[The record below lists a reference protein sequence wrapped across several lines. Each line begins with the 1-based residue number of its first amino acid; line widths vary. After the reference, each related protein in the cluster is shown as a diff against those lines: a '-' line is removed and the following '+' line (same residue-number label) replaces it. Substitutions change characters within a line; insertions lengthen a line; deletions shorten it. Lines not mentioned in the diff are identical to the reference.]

1 MSIIYSY
8 PTIQPT
14 VDDLLIGTDTSDDNA
29 TKSFTVQSLVSLINA
44 AAGSGTV
51 TSVQIATDAFL
62 SASGGPII
70 DAGTITMGLAAT
82 GTPDA
87 TTFLRGDNQWVVPTI
102 SAGISVLNGGT
113 SLTSDVQS
121 FNFTGDGI
129 TASTIGN
136 NVTIAV
142 NAQQQA
148 VTGLAAGAG
157 IALSS
162 TSGNVTISNSGVRQI
177 VGSSGIT
184 VSPVSGTGIVTL
196 DVQNQTS
203 GTVTSVT
210 PGPGLALLSGTST
223 ENPNIGINYTGNQN
237 YIIEGDDVAV
247 AASADKVMFNQ
258 TSSNNVKTSTL
269 ATIPMTAVDAV
280 KTYVDAEDAKAVQNN
295 TDTYSSVA
303 KAQKI
308 ITLTDAEYTA
318 LATKDGN
325 TLYITTAT
333 AATQYTKTLSVVNNI
348 TGFANGSLTGDQTGA
363 TLTGAAGSNWS
374 FTTDVSADTGYS
386 YTGNAPVT
394 ISGTF
399 DSTATVTSTLTG
411 SITQDS
417 AQNCTSTLTGV
428 TLGGNLGSIN
438 SSYYTATSSGAT
450 STAACSSTL
459 NSGNVASIFPVT
471 YTLTSAGTAAGYS
484 ITTPITVSYS
494 GANGT
499 YSNSASITATV
510 SGAVTQT
517 LYDFAVNIDLTG
529 VTTDS
534 GVTYTA
540 ITSGASGT
548 SNTAT
553 PGQVTTFTTS
563 NFGIPGATWNEQSNV
578 SSTNGDTSGLNFT
591 TQTTSGTMTGDGT
604 SGSPTTTHT
613 YTGNIASTIG
623 ETALTPVT
631 NIIDA
636 PASSYGISYT
646 LNGSSYTVPQP
657 SQGPIGNTA
666 DFDFTIN
673 VANGFTNVDA
683 GGTFTPSGG
692 LTTFGNPINQVS
704 LALSGRIIK
713 TRVTSSYNSTSHV
726 SSTEACQETST
737 SDALYLEKGSGSS
750 SYVQTG
756 DTCYTT
762 ATGTGVVAAGYY
774 KAFVSGGAG
783 WMRITGSAGVVQSVG
798 NC

>member
-62 SASGGPII
+62 TATGGPIT
-70 DAGTITMGLAAT
+70 DAGTITMGLTAT
-82 GTPDA
+82 GTPDS
-87 TTFLRGDNQWVVPTI
+87 TTFLRGDNQWVVPTV
-102 SAGISVLNGGT
+102 SAGISVLSGGT

-121 FNFTGDGI
+121 FNFTGDGL

-148 VTGLAAGAG
+148 LTGLAAGAG
-157 IALSS
+157 IELSS
-162 TSGNVTISNSGVRQI
+162 TTGNVTISNSGVRQI
-177 VGSSGIT
+177 VGSSGII
-184 VSPVSGTGIVTL
+184 VSPAGGTGIVTL
-196 DVQNQTS
+196 NVQNQTS

-223 ENPNIGINYTGNQN
+223 ENPNIGISYTGNQN
-237 YIIEGDDVAV
+237 YIIEGDDVAI
-247 AASADKVMFNQ
+247 AASTDKVMFNQ
-258 TSSNNVKTSTL
+258 ASSNDVKTSTL
-269 ATIPMTAVDAV
+269 ATIPMTAVSAV
-280 KTYVDAEDAKAVQNN
+280 KTYVDAEDAKAVQND
-295 TDTYSSVA
+295 TDVYLSVA

-308 ITLTDAEYTA
+308 ITLTDNEYLGLT
-318 LATKDGN
+318 TKDGN
-325 TLYITTAT
+325 TLYITTQT

-417 AQNCTSTLTGV
+417 VPNCTSTLTGV
-428 TLGGNLGSIN
+428 TLGGNLGSIS
-438 SSYYTATSSGAT
+438 SSYYTATSPGAT

-471 YTLTSAGTAAGYS
+471 YTLTSAGNLAGYS

-540 ITSGASGT
+540 TTGGASGT
-548 SNTAT
+548 ANTAT
-553 PGQVTTFTTS
+553 PGAVTTFITS
-563 NFGIPGATWNEQSNV
+563 NYGASGSNWTET
-578 SSTNGDTSGLNFT
+578 SSINTSGNTSGLNLT
-591 TQTTSGTMTGDGT
+591 TQTTTGTMASDGT

-613 YTGNIASTIG
+613 YTGNIASNIG
-623 ETALTPVT
+623 QAALSSVSNT
-631 NIIDA
+631 IDA
-636 PASSYGISYT
+636 PASSYGITYELNGASYT
-646 LNGSSYTVPQP
+646 YPQP
-657 SQGPIGNTA
+657 TQGPIGNTA
-666 DFDFTIN
+666 AFTYNITL
-673 VANGFTNVDA
+673 ASGFTNVDA
-683 GGTFTPSGG
+683 AGTFTPISGQ
-692 LTTFGNPINQVS
+692 TTFGNPINEIS

-713 TRVTSSYNSTSHV
+713 TRVTSGYNPTSHV
-726 SSTEACQETST
+726 TSSEACQETSSGT
-737 SDALYLEKGSGSS
+737 SLYLEKGSGSS

-774 KAFVSGGAG
+774 KAFVSGGTG

>member
-29 TKSFTVQSLVSLINA
+29 TKSFTIQSLVSLINA

-62 SASGGPII
+62 TATGGPIT
-70 DAGTITMGLAAT
+70 DAGTITMGLTAT
-82 GTPDA
+82 GTPDS
-87 TTFLRGDNQWVVPTI
+87 TTFLRGDNQWVVPTV
-102 SAGISVLNGGT
+102 SAGISVLTGGA
-113 SLTSDVQS
+113 SLTSNVQS
-121 FNFTGDGI
+121 FNFTGDGL

-148 VTGLAAGAG
+148 LTGLAAGAG
-157 IALSS
+157 IELSS
-162 TSGNVTISNSGVRQI
+162 TTGNVTISNSGVRQI

-184 VSPVSGTGIVTL
+184 VSPAGGTGIVTL
-196 DVQNQTS
+196 NVQNQTS

-223 ENPNIGINYTGNQN
+223 ENPNIGISYTGNQN
-237 YIIEGDDVAV
+237 YIIEGDDVAI
-247 AASADKVMFNQ
+247 AASTDKVMFNQ
-258 TSSNNVKTSTL
+258 ASSNDVKTSTL
-269 ATIPMTAVDAV
+269 ATIPMTAVSAV
-280 KTYVDAEDAKAVQNN
+280 KTYVDAEDAKAVQND
-295 TDTYSSVA
+295 TDIYSSVA
-303 KAQKI
+303 EAQKI
-308 ITLTDAEYTA
+308 ITLTDAEYLNLT
-318 LATKDGN
+318 TKDGN

-411 SITQDS
+411 SITQNS
-417 AQNCTSTLTGV
+417 VPNCTSTLTGV
-428 TLGGNLGSIN
+428 TLGGNLGSIS
-438 SSYYTATSSGAT
+438 SSYYTATSPGAT

-471 YTLTSAGTAAGYS
+471 YTLTSAGITAGYS

-540 ITSGASGT
+540 TTGGASGT
-548 SNTAT
+548 SNAAT
-553 PGQVTTFTTS
+553 PGAVTTFITS
-563 NFGIPGATWNEQSNV
+563 NFGAPEADWEEISNV
-578 SSTNGDTSGLNFT
+578 SSDGNTSGLNFT
-591 TQTTSGTMTGDGT
+591 TQTTSGTMLGDGT

-613 YTGNIASTIG
+613 YTGNITSNTGTASMSVTDTI
-623 ETALTPVT
+623 T
-631 NIIDA
+631 A
-636 PASSYGISYT
+636 PANSYQVTYT
-646 LNGSSYTVPQP
+646 LNGASYT
-657 SQGPIGNTA
+657 SGTAESGPIGNTA
-666 DFDFTIN
+666 QFAYNITT
-673 VANGFTNVDA
+673 ASGFTNVDA
-683 GGTFTPSGG
+683 AGTFTPISGQ
-692 LTTFGNPINQVS
+692 TTFGGSAVS
-704 LALSGRIIK
+704 LALSGNIIQ
-713 TRVTSSYNSTSHV
+713 TRVTSGYNSTSHV
-726 SSTEACQETST
+726 TSFEACQEPSAGTS
-737 SDALYLEKGSGSS
+737 LYLEKASGSS

-762 ATGTGVVAAGYY
+762 ATGNSVVAAGYY
-774 KAFVSGGAG
+774 KAFVSGGTG
-783 WMRITGSAGVVQSVG
+783 WMRITGPTGVVQSVG

>member
-62 SASGGPII
+62 SATGGPIT
-70 DAGTITMGLAAT
+70 DAGTITMGLTAT
-82 GTPDA
+82 GTPDS
-87 TTFLRGDNQWVVPTI
+87 TTFLRGDNQWVVPTV
-102 SAGISVLNGGT
+102 SAGIDVLSGGT

-121 FNFTGDGI
+121 FNFTGDGV
-129 TASTIGN
+129 TATAIGN

-142 NAQQQA
+142 NSQQQA
-148 VTGLAAGAG
+148 VTGVAAGAG
-157 IALSS
+157 IELSS
-162 TSGNVTISNSGVRQI
+162 TAGNVTISNSGVRQI

-184 VSPVSGTGIVTL
+184 VSPASGTGIVTL

-210 PGPGLALLSGTST
+210 PGPGLTLLSGTST
-223 ENPNIGINYTGNQN
+223 ENPNIGISYTGNQN
-237 YIIEGDDVAV
+237 YIIEGDDVAI
-247 AASADKVMFNQ
+247 AASADKVIFNQ
-258 TSSNNVKTSTL
+258 ASSNDVKTSTL

-280 KTYVDAEDAKAVQNN
+280 KTYVDAEDAKAVQND
-295 TDTYSSVA
+295 TDVYSSVA
-303 KAQKI
+303 QAQKI
-308 ITLTDAEYTA
+308 ITLTDAEYLNLT
-318 LATKDGN
+318 TKDGN

-399 DSTATVTSTLTG
+399 DSTSTVTSTLTG

-428 TLGGNLGSIN
+428 TLGGNLGSIS
-438 SSYYTATSSGAT
+438 SSYYTATSPGAT

-459 NSGNVASIFPVT
+459 DSGNVASIFPVT
-471 YTLTSAGTAAGYS
+471 YTLTQAGIDAGYS

-540 ITSGASGT
+540 TTGGASGT
-548 SNTAT
+548 SNAAT
-553 PGQVTTFTTS
+553 PGAVTTFTTS
-563 NFGIPGATWNEQSNV
+563 NFGAPGALWTETSNI

-623 ETALTPVT
+623 ETALNPVT
-631 NIIDA
+631 NTIDA
-636 PASSYGISYT
+636 PALSYGISYT
-646 LNGSSYTVPQP
+646 LNGSSYTPPQP
-657 SQGPIGNTA
+657 QQGPIGNTA
-666 DFDFTIN
+666 QYAFTIN

-692 LTTFGNPINQVS
+692 QTTFGDPINQVS

-737 SDALYLEKGSGSS
+737 PDALYLEKGSGSS

-756 DTCYTT
+756 DICYTT

-783 WMRITGSAGVVQSVG
+783 WMRITGTAGVVQSVG

>member
-1 MSIIYSY
+1 M
-8 PTIQPT
+8 
-14 VDDLLIGTDTSDDNA
+14 
-29 TKSFTVQSLVSLINA
+29 
-44 AAGSGTV
+44 
-51 TSVQIATDAFL
+51 
-62 SASGGPII
+62 
-70 DAGTITMGLAAT
+70 
-82 GTPDA
+82 
-87 TTFLRGDNQWVVPTI
+87 
-102 SAGISVLNGGT
+102 
-113 SLTSDVQS
+113 
-121 FNFTGDGI
+121 
-129 TASTIGN
+129 
-136 NVTIAV
+136 
-142 NAQQQA
+142 
-148 VTGLAAGAG
+148 
-157 IALSS
+157 
-162 TSGNVTISNSGVRQI
+162 
-177 VGSSGIT
+177 
-184 VSPVSGTGIVTL
+184 
-196 DVQNQTS
+196 
-203 GTVTSVT
+203 
-210 PGPGLALLSGTST
+210 
-223 ENPNIGINYTGNQN
+223 
-237 YIIEGDDVAV
+237 AV

-258 TSSNNVKTSTL
+258 ASSNDVKTSTL
-269 ATIPMTAVDAV
+269 ATIPMAAVDAV

-295 TDTYSSVA
+295 TDVYSSVA
-303 KAQKI
+303 QAQKI

-417 AQNCTSTLTGV
+417 VPNCTSTLIGV

-438 SSYYTATSSGAT
+438 SSYYTATSPGAT
-450 STAACSSTL
+450 SSAACSSTL
-459 NSGNVASIFPVT
+459 NSGNVASIFPVS
-471 YTLTSAGTAAGYS
+471 YILTQAGIDAGYS
-484 ITTPITVSYS
+484 ITTPITVSHS

-499 YSNSASITATV
+499 YSNSASITATI

-540 ITSGASGT
+540 NTGGASGT
-548 SNTAT
+548 SNTPT
-553 PGQVTTFTTS
+553 PGAVTTFTTS
-563 NFGIPGATWNEQSNV
+563 NFGAPGANWTETSSI

-591 TQTTSGTMTGDGT
+591 TRTTTGTMSGDGT

-613 YTGNIASTIG
+613 YTGNIASNTGTASMSVSGTI
-623 ETALTPVT
+623 T
-631 NIIDA
+631 A
-636 PASSYGISYT
+636 PANSYQIDYT
-646 LNGSSYTVPQP
+646 LNGAPYTSGVAVD
-657 SQGPIGNTA
+657 GPIGNTA
-666 DFDFTIN
+666 AFAYNITT
-673 VANGFTNVDA
+673 ASGFTNVDA
-683 GGTFTPSGG
+683 AGTFSPLNGQ
-692 LTTFGNPINQVS
+692 TTFGGSAVS
-704 LALSGRIIK
+704 LTLSGNIIQ
-713 TRVTSSYNSTSHV
+713 TRVTSGYNSTSHV
-726 SSTEACQETST
+726 ASFEACQETSAGT
-737 SDALYLEKGSGSS
+737 SLYLEKGSGSS

-762 ATGTGVVAAGYY
+762 ATGNGVVAAGYY
-774 KAFVSGGAG
+774 KAFVSGGTG

>member
-1 MSIIYSY
+1 M
-8 PTIQPT
+8 
-14 VDDLLIGTDTSDDNA
+14 
-29 TKSFTVQSLVSLINA
+29 
-44 AAGSGTV
+44 
-51 TSVQIATDAFL
+51 
-62 SASGGPII
+62 
-70 DAGTITMGLAAT
+70 
-82 GTPDA
+82 
-87 TTFLRGDNQWVVPTI
+87 
-102 SAGISVLNGGT
+102 
-113 SLTSDVQS
+113 
-121 FNFTGDGI
+121 
-129 TASTIGN
+129 
-136 NVTIAV
+136 
-142 NAQQQA
+142 
-148 VTGLAAGAG
+148 
-157 IALSS
+157 
-162 TSGNVTISNSGVRQI
+162 
-177 VGSSGIT
+177 
-184 VSPVSGTGIVTL
+184 
-196 DVQNQTS
+196 
-203 GTVTSVT
+203 
-210 PGPGLALLSGTST
+210 
-223 ENPNIGINYTGNQN
+223 
-237 YIIEGDDVAV
+237 AV

-623 ETALTPVT
+623 EAALTPVT

-636 PASSYGISYT
+636 PALSYGISYT

>member
-8 PTIQPT
+8 PTTQPT
-14 VDDLLIGTDTSDDNA
+14 VDDLLIGTDVGDDNA

-62 SASGGPII
+62 TATGGPIT
-70 DAGTITMGLAAT
+70 DAGTITMGLTAT
-82 GTPDA
+82 GTPDS
-87 TTFLRGDNQWVVPTI
+87 TTFLRGDNQWVVPTV
-102 SAGISVLNGGT
+102 SAGISVLSGGT

-121 FNFTGDGI
+121 FNFTGDGL

-148 VTGLAAGAG
+148 LTGLAAGAG
-157 IALSS
+157 IELSS
-162 TSGNVTISNSGVRQI
+162 TTGNVTISNSGVRQI

-184 VSPVSGTGIVTL
+184 VSPAGGTGIVTL
-196 DVQNQTS
+196 NVQNQTS

-223 ENPNIGINYTGNQN
+223 ENPNIGISYTGNQN
-237 YIIEGDDVAV
+237 YIIEGDDVAI
-247 AASADKVMFNQ
+247 AASTDKVMFNQ
-258 TSSNNVKTSTL
+258 ASSNDVKTSTL
-269 ATIPMTAVDAV
+269 ATIPMTAVSAV
-280 KTYVDAEDAKAVQNN
+280 KTYVDAEDAKAVQND
-295 TDTYSSVA
+295 TDVYLSVA

-308 ITLTDAEYTA
+308 ITLTDNEYLGLT
-318 LATKDGN
+318 TKDGN
-325 TLYITTAT
+325 TLYITTQT

-417 AQNCTSTLTGV
+417 VPNCTSTLTGV
-428 TLGGNLGSIN
+428 TLGGNLGSIS
-438 SSYYTATSSGAT
+438 SSYYTATSPGAT

-471 YTLTSAGTAAGYS
+471 YTLTPAGNAAGYS
-484 ITTPITVSYS
+484 ITTPITLSYS

-540 ITSGASGT
+540 TTGGASGT
-548 SNTAT
+548 ANTAT
-553 PGQVTTFTTS
+553 PGAVTTFITS
-563 NFGIPGATWNEQSNV
+563 NYGASGSNWTET
-578 SSTNGDTSGLNFT
+578 SSINTSGNTSGLNLT
-591 TQTTSGTMTGDGT
+591 TQTTTGTMASDGT

-613 YTGNIASTIG
+613 YTGNIASNIGTASMSVTDTI
-623 ETALTPVT
+623 T
-631 NIIDA
+631 A
-636 PASSYGISYT
+636 PANSYQVTYT
-646 LNGSSYTVPQP
+646 LNGAPYTPGIAE
-657 SQGPIGNTA
+657 SGPIGNTA
-666 DFDFTIN
+666 AFAKSITI
-673 VANGFTNVDA
+673 ASGFTNVDA
-683 GGTFTPSGG
+683 TGTFTPISGQ
-692 LTTFGNPINQVS
+692 TTFGGSAVS
-704 LALSGRIIK
+704 LALSGNIIQA
-713 TRVTSSYNSTSHV
+713 RVTSGYNSTSHV
-726 SSTEACQETST
+726 TSSEACQEGSSGTS
-737 SDALYLEKGSGSS
+737 LYLQKGSGSS

-762 ATGTGVVAAGYY
+762 ATGNSVVAAGYY
-774 KAFVSGGAG
+774 KAFVSGGTG

>member
-8 PTIQPT
+8 PTTQPT
-14 VDDLLIGTDTSDDNA
+14 VDDLLIGTDVGDDNA

-62 SASGGPII
+62 TATGGPIT
-70 DAGTITMGLAAT
+70 DAGTITMGLTAT
-82 GTPDA
+82 GTPDS
-87 TTFLRGDNQWVVPTI
+87 TTFLRGDNQWVVPTV
-102 SAGISVLNGGT
+102 SAGISVLSGGT

-121 FNFTGDGI
+121 FNFTGDGL

-148 VTGLAAGAG
+148 LTGLAAGAG
-157 IALSS
+157 IELSS
-162 TSGNVTISNSGVRQI
+162 TTGNVTISNSGVRQI

-184 VSPVSGTGIVTL
+184 VSPAGGTGIVTL
-196 DVQNQTS
+196 NVQNQTS

-223 ENPNIGINYTGNQN
+223 ENPNIGISYTGNQN
-237 YIIEGDDVAV
+237 YIIEGDDVAI
-247 AASADKVMFNQ
+247 AASTDKVMFNQ
-258 TSSNNVKTSTL
+258 ASSNDVKTSTL
-269 ATIPMTAVDAV
+269 ATIPMTAVSAV
-280 KTYVDAEDAKAVQNN
+280 KTYVDAEDAKAVQND
-295 TDTYSSVA
+295 TDVYLSVA

-308 ITLTDAEYTA
+308 ITLTDNEYLGLT
-318 LATKDGN
+318 TKDGN
-325 TLYITTAT
+325 TLYITTQT

-417 AQNCTSTLTGV
+417 VPNCTSTLTGV
-428 TLGGNLGSIN
+428 TLGGNLGSIS
-438 SSYYTATSSGAT
+438 SSYYTATSPGAT

-471 YTLTSAGTAAGYS
+471 YTLTSAGNLAGYS

-540 ITSGASGT
+540 TTGGASGT
-548 SNTAT
+548 ANTAT
-553 PGQVTTFTTS
+553 PGAVTTFITS
-563 NFGIPGATWNEQSNV
+563 NYGASGSNWTET
-578 SSTNGDTSGLNFT
+578 SSINTSGNTSGLNLT
-591 TQTTSGTMTGDGT
+591 TQQTTGSMTGDGT

-613 YTGNIASTIG
+613 YTGNIASNIGTASMSVTDTI
-623 ETALTPVT
+623 T
-631 NIIDA
+631 A
-636 PASSYGISYT
+636 PANSYQVTYT
-646 LNGSSYTVPQP
+646 LNGASYTPGTAE
-657 SQGPIGNTA
+657 SGPIGNTA
-666 DFDFTIN
+666 AFAKSITI
-673 VANGFTNVDA
+673 ASGFTNVDA
-683 GGTFTPSGG
+683 AGTFTPISGQ
-692 LTTFGNPINQVS
+692 TTFGGSAVS
-704 LALSGRIIK
+704 LALSCNIIQA
-713 TRVTSSYNSTSHV
+713 RVTSGYNSTSHV
-726 SSTEACQETST
+726 TSSEACQEGSSGTS
-737 SDALYLEKGSGSS
+737 LYLQKGSGSS

-762 ATGTGVVAAGYY
+762 ATGNSVVAAGYY
-774 KAFVSGGAG
+774 KAFVSGGTG

>member
-51 TSVQIATDAFL
+51 TSVQIATDAFIN
-62 SASGGPII
+62 ATGGPIT

-87 TTFLRGDNQWVVPTI
+87 TTFLRGDNQWVVPTV

-121 FNFTGDGI
+121 FNFTGDGL

-148 VTGLAAGAG
+148 ITGLTPGAG
-157 IALSS
+157 IELSS
-162 TSGNVTISNSGVRQI
+162 ATGNVTISNSGVRQI
-177 VGSSGIT
+177 VGSSAIT
-184 VSPVSGTGIVTL
+184 VSPAIGTGIVTL

-223 ENPNIGINYTGNQN
+223 ENPNIGISYTGNQN

-258 TSSNNVKTSTL
+258 ASSNNVKTSTL

-295 TDTYSSVA
+295 TDIYLSVA

-308 ITLTDAEYTA
+308 ITLTDAEYLG

-438 SSYYTATSSGAT
+438 SSYYTVTSPGATSSAT
-450 STAACSSTL
+450 CSSTL
-459 NSGNVASIFPVT
+459 DSGNVASIFPVT
-471 YTLTSAGTAAGYS
+471 YALTAAGDLRYS
-484 ITTPITVSYS
+484 LPTPTVTYQ
-494 GANGT
+494 GQGGT
-499 YSNSASITATV
+499 YQNSPSITATV
-510 SGAVTQT
+510 TGTAT
-517 LYDFAVNIDLTG
+517 LKNYTYTVIVDT
-529 VTTDS
+529 S
-534 GVTYTA
+534 GVTA
-540 ITSGASGT
+540 ASGSSFNVATNGTVSGNSDGTYST
-548 SNTAT
+548 SLTAGSPYGNTTTISAGANSNISGVT
-553 PGQVTTFTTS
+553 PSTSQTVTS
-563 NFGIPGATWNEQSNV
+563 QAGGILSNV
-578 SSTNGDTSGLNFT
+578 
-591 TQTTSGTMTGDGT
+591 
-604 SGSPTTTHT
+604 TTTHT
-613 YTGNIASTIG
+613 FAGNVTSTTGTASMSVSGTI
-623 ETALTPVT
+623 T
-631 NIIDA
+631 A
-636 PASSYGISYT
+636 PANSYQIDYT
-646 LNGSSYTVPQP
+646 LNGAPYTPGVAVN
-657 SQGPIGNTA
+657 GPIGNTA
-666 DFDFTIN
+666 AFAYNITT
-673 VANGFTNVDA
+673 ASGFTDVDA
-683 GGTFTPSGG
+683 STSSTFSPLNGQ
-692 LTTFGNPINQVS
+692 TTFGGSAVS
-704 LALSGRIIK
+704 LTLSGNIIQ
-713 TRVTSSYNSTSHV
+713 TRVTSGYNSTSHV
-726 SSTEACQETST
+726 TSFEACQEVSAGTS
-737 SDALYLEKGSGSS
+737 LYLEKGSGSS

-774 KAFVSGGAG
+774 KAFVSGGTG